1 MNDRL
6 WWKSGDVQN
15 MRWWDAAVAAMALIT
30 SGVLATDP
38 PYGPDD
44 YGAWAAMAALVVVYV
59 AYGRRVLRRPTVPH
73 DLIFSILLA
82 IVLGAG
88 VSFDPFL
95 SFLQS
100 IVYPMVW
107 VSAVSVRRAIIGNV
121 IVSVGVFVGYFA
133 WSGFENLLLAAG
145 VAVLSV
151 TFSLSFGLWITR
163 IAEFGEERA
172 RLLSELEAA
181 QDELGAMHREVGVT
195 SERERLAR
203 EIHDTLA
210 QSLTGLVLLAQR
222 AGRELDA
229 ADAAAAPDAAAG
241 RARDTI
247 DLIEQTAREALGEA
261 RALVAANA
269 PVRVESD
276 LADALTRLAE
286 RFTRETGV
294 EVTAEVGQVRL
305 GRDLEVV
312 LLRCTQEALANVRKH
327 ANAASARV
335 RVMRIDDHVEL
346 TVSDDGVGLEG
357 ATESSGFGVSG
368 MRERL
373 ALVGGQLS
381 LEPSEGGGTVLRAIV
396 PTAGRPAVTK
406 EATG

>member
-1 MNDRL
+1 MNDRH

-44 YGAWAAMAALVVVYV
+44 YGAWAAIAALVVAYV
-59 AYGRRVLRRPTVPH
+59 AYGRRVLHRPTVPH

-133 WSGFENLLLAAG
+133 WSGFQNLLLAAG

-172 RLLSELEAA
+172 RLLAELEAA

-247 DLIEQTAREALGEA
+247 ALIEQTAREALGEA

-294 EVTAEVGQVRL
+294 VVTAEVGEVQL

-335 RVMRIDDHVEL
+335 RVIRIDDRVEL
-346 TVSDDGVGLEG
+346 TVSDDGVGLAG

-373 ALVGGQLS
+373 ALVGGRLS
-381 LEPSEGGGTVLRAIV
+381 LEPREGGGSVLRATV
-396 PTAGRPAVTK
+396 PTAGRPAATK